1 MTIENNT
8 EQTSITVGQVL
19 SQARERKGLTQEM
32 VAERLCLKVSTVKEI
47 EQDIHPAGVEPT
59 FLRGYIRLYA
69 RMVGLPESEIS
80 VFLKTDAP
88 AQVSNVSPMQSYSL
102 GKKRKKREGWLMKI
116 TWLIVII
123 LIAMVG
129 IWWWQDHNAQKKD
142 FITMATENDLILSQ
156 QDNSSQ
162 PVAPTNPATI
172 APLATENGAV
182 QTSSVTGELPVL
194 SDNQETPIAGN
205 ADAQAVRTIP
215 LPNAPQT
222 ASSVDRAQANAS
234 TESTD
239 MPAASTTGLVLNFSG
254 QCWLEIRDANNK
266 VLFSG
271 MKNGGD
277 KLELDGTQPYR
288 LNIGAPANVAVQF
301 QGKDVDLSRFIK
313 AKRSA
318 KFTLP
323 EA

>member
-8 EQTSITVGQVL
+8 EQTSITVGQLL
-19 SQARERKGLTQEM
+19 SRARERMGLTQET

-47 EQDIHPAGVEPT
+47 EQDIHPTGVEPT

-69 RMVGLPESEIS
+69 RMVGITENDIAP
-80 VFLKTDAP
+80 FLKSDVP
-88 AQVSNVSPMQSYSL
+88 AQSPNVSPMQSYSL
-102 GKKRKKREGWLMKI
+102 GKKRKKREGWLMKL
-116 TWLIVII
+116 TWLIVIV

-129 IWWWQDHNAQKKD
+129 IWWWQDHNAQQKD
-142 FITMATENDLILSQ
+142 LLTMANQNEALVQ
-156 QDNSSQ
+156 QSNSEPVNNIAVDMPLVTDNSAAQ
-162 PVAPTNPATI
+162 TDPLVDPAPVLTDTQPATN
-172 APLATENGAV
+172 T
-182 QTSSVTGELPVL
+182 
-194 SDNQETPIAGN
+194 
-205 ADAQAVRTIP
+205 DAEGVRTIP

-222 ASSVDRAQANAS
+222 TPSVDRAQADAS
-234 TESTD
+234 QTTD
-239 MPAASTTGLVLNFSG
+239 MPAATGNGLTLSFSG

-277 KLELDGTQPYR
+277 KLELDGAQPYR
-288 LNIGAPANVAVQF
+288 LNIGAPANVTVQF

-318 KFTLP
+318 KFKLP

>member
-8 EQTSITVGQVL
+8 EQTSLTVGQLL
-19 SQARERKGLTQEM
+19 SRAREHMGLTQEA

-69 RMVGLPESEIS
+69 RMVGIPENDINSL
-80 VFLKTDAP
+80 LKSDVP
-88 AQVSNVSPMQSYSL
+88 AQAPNVSPMQSYSL
-102 GKKRKKREGWLMKI
+102 GKKCKKREGWLMKL

-123 LIAMVG
+123 LIAMIG
-129 IWWWQDHNAQKKD
+129 IWWWQDHNAQQKD
-142 FITMATENDLILSQ
+142 LLTMANQNDLVLTQ
-156 QDNSSQ
+156 QDTSSE
-162 PVAPTNPATI
+162 PVSNVTVD
-172 APLATENGAV
+172 APLANNNSAEQA
-182 QTSSVTGELPVL
+182 EPAPVL
-194 SDNQETPIAGN
+194 T
-205 ADAQAVRTIP
+205 DAQTTTTNTETDGVKTIP

-222 ASSVDRAQANAS
+222 IPSVDRVQADA
-234 TESTD
+234 TQTAD
-239 MPAASTTGLVLNFSG
+239 MPAVTSNGLTLNFSG

-271 MKNGGD
+271 MKNSGD
-277 KLELDGTQPYR
+277 KLELDGAQPYR
-288 LNIGAPANVAVQF
+288 LNIGAPANVTVQF

-318 KFTLP
+318 KFKLP

>member
-8 EQTSITVGQVL
+8 EQTSLTVGQLL
-19 SQARERKGLTQEM
+19 SRAREHMGLTQEA

-69 RMVGLPESEIS
+69 RMVGIPENDINSL
-80 VFLKTDAP
+80 LKSDVP
-88 AQVSNVSPMQSYSL
+88 AQAPNVSPMQSYSL
-102 GKKRKKREGWLMKI
+102 GKKRKKREGWLMKL

-123 LIAMVG
+123 LIAMIG
-129 IWWWQDHNAQKKD
+129 IWWWQDHNAQQKD
-142 FITMATENDLILSQ
+142 LLTMANQNDLVLTQ
-156 QDNSSQ
+156 QDTSSE
-162 PVAPTNPATI
+162 PVSNVTVD
-172 APLATENGAV
+172 APLANNNSAEQA
-182 QTSSVTGELPVL
+182 EPAPVL
-194 SDNQETPIAGN
+194 T
-205 ADAQAVRTIP
+205 DAQTTTTNTETDGVKTIP

-222 ASSVDRAQANAS
+222 IPSVDRVQADA
-234 TESTD
+234 TQTAD
-239 MPAASTTGLVLNFSG
+239 MPAVTSNGLTLNFSG

-271 MKNGGD
+271 MKNSGD
-277 KLELDGTQPYR
+277 KLELDGAQPYR
-288 LNIGAPANVAVQF
+288 LNIGAPANVTVQF

-318 KFTLP
+318 KFKLP

>member
-8 EQTSITVGQVL
+8 EQTSLTVGQLL
-19 SQARERKGLTQEM
+19 SRAREHMGLTQEA

-69 RMVGLPESEIS
+69 RMVGIPENDINSL
-80 VFLKTDAP
+80 LKSDVP
-88 AQVSNVSPMQSYSL
+88 AQAPNVSPMQSYSL
-102 GKKRKKREGWLMKI
+102 GKKRKKREGWLMKL

-123 LIAMVG
+123 LIAMIG
-129 IWWWQDHNAQKKD
+129 IWWWQDHNAQQKD
-142 FITMATENDLILSQ
+142 LLTMANQNDLVLTQ
-156 QDNSSQ
+156 QDTSSE
-162 PVAPTNPATI
+162 PVSNVTVD
-172 APLATENGAV
+172 APLANNNSAEQA
-182 QTSSVTGELPVL
+182 EPAPVL
-194 SDNQETPIAGN
+194 T
-205 ADAQAVRTIP
+205 DAQTTTTNTETDSVKTIP

-222 ASSVDRAQANAS
+222 IPSVDRVQADA
-234 TESTD
+234 TQTAD
-239 MPAASTTGLVLNFSG
+239 MPAVTSNGLTLNFSG

-271 MKNGGD
+271 MKNSGD
-277 KLELDGTQPYR
+277 KLELDGAQPYR
-288 LNIGAPANVAVQF
+288 LNIGAPANVTVQF

-318 KFTLP
+318 KFKLP

>member
-8 EQTSITVGQVL
+8 EQTSITVGQLL
-19 SQARERKGLTQEM
+19 SRARERMGLTQEA

-69 RMVGLPESEIS
+69 RMVGIPENDLATL
-80 VFLKTDAP
+80 LKSDVP
-88 AQVSNVSPMQSYSL
+88 AQSPNVSPMHSYSL
-102 GKKRKKREGWLMKI
+102 GKKRKKREGWLMKL
-116 TWLIVII
+116 TWLIVIV

-129 IWWWQDHNAQKKD
+129 IWWWQEHNAQQKD
-142 FITMATENDLILSQ
+142 LLTMANQNEALVQ
-156 QDNSSQ
+156 QDSSE
-162 PVAPTNPATI
+162 PVNNI
-172 APLATENGAV
+172 AVDMPLATDNSAV
-182 QTSSVTGELPVL
+182 QTDPLVDPAPVL
-194 SDNQETPIAGN
+194 TDTQTAANT
-205 ADAQAVRTIP
+205 DAEGVRTIP

-222 ASSVDRAQANAS
+222 TPSVDRAQGDAS
-234 TESTD
+234 QTTD
-239 MPAASTTGLVLNFSG
+239 MPAATGNGLTLSFSG

-271 MKNGGD
+271 MKNNGD
-277 KLELDGTQPYR
+277 KLELDGAQPYR
-288 LNIGAPANVAVQF
+288 LNIGAPANVTVQF
-301 QGKDVDLSRFIK
+301 QGKNVDLSRFIK

-318 KFTLP
+318 KFKLP

>member
-8 EQTSITVGQVL
+8 EQTSLTVGQL
-19 SQARERKGLTQEM
+19 LFRAREHMGLTQEA

-69 RMVGLPESEIS
+69 RMVGIPENDINSL
-80 VFLKTDAP
+80 LKSDVP
-88 AQVSNVSPMQSYSL
+88 AQAPNVSPMQSYSL
-102 GKKRKKREGWLMKI
+102 GKKRKKREGWLMKL

-123 LIAMVG
+123 LIAMIG
-129 IWWWQDHNAQKKD
+129 IWWWQDHNAQQKD
-142 FITMATENDLILSQ
+142 LLTMANQNDLVLTQ
-156 QDNSSQ
+156 QDTSSE
-162 PVAPTNPATI
+162 PVSNVTVD
-172 APLATENGAV
+172 APLANNNSAEQA
-182 QTSSVTGELPVL
+182 EPAPVL
-194 SDNQETPIAGN
+194 T
-205 ADAQAVRTIP
+205 DAQTTTTNTETDSVKTIP

-222 ASSVDRAQANAS
+222 IPSVDRVQADA
-234 TESTD
+234 TQTAD
-239 MPAASTTGLVLNFSG
+239 MPAVTSNGLTLSFSG

-271 MKNGGD
+271 MKNSGD
-277 KLELDGTQPYR
+277 KLELDGAQPYR
-288 LNIGAPANVAVQF
+288 LNIGAPANVTVQF

-318 KFTLP
+318 KFKLP

>member
-8 EQTSITVGQVL
+8 EQTSITVGQLL
-19 SQARERKGLTQEM
+19 SRARERMGLTQET

-69 RMVGLPESEIS
+69 RMVGIPENEITS
-80 VFLKTDAP
+80 LLKSDVP
-88 AQVSNVSPMQSYSL
+88 AQSPNVSPMQSYSL
-102 GKKRKKREGWLMKI
+102 GKKRKKREGWLMKL
-116 TWLIVII
+116 TWLIVIV

-129 IWWWQDHNAQKKD
+129 VWWWQDHNAQQKD
-142 FITMATENDLILSQ
+142 LLSMANQNEALVQ
-156 QDNSSQ
+156 QNTSES
-162 PVAPTNPATI
+162 VNNI
-172 APLATENGAV
+172 AVDMPLATDNSTV
-182 QTSSVTGELPVL
+182 QTDPLVDPAPVL
-194 SDNQETPIAGN
+194 
-205 ADAQAVRTIP
+205 ADTQATTANTDAEGVRTIP
-215 LPNAPQT
+215 LPNALQT
-222 ASSVDRAQANAS
+222 TPSVDRVQTDVTQTTETAVANS
-234 TESTD
+234 N
-239 MPAASTTGLVLNFSG
+239 GLTLNFSG

-277 KLELDGTQPYR
+277 KLELDGAQPYR
-288 LNIGAPANVAVQF
+288 LNIGAPANVTVQF
-301 QGKDVDLSRFIK
+301 QGKNVDLSRFIK

-318 KFTLP
+318 KFKLP

>member
-8 EQTSITVGQVL
+8 EQTSLTVGQLL
-19 SQARERKGLTQEM
+19 SRAREHMGLTQEA

-69 RMVGLPESEIS
+69 RMVGIPENDINSL
-80 VFLKTDAP
+80 LKSDVP
-88 AQVSNVSPMQSYSL
+88 AQAPNVSPMKSYSL
-102 GKKRKKREGWLMKI
+102 GKKRKKREGWLMKL

-123 LIAMVG
+123 LIAMIG
-129 IWWWQDHNAQKKD
+129 IWWWQDHNAQQKD
-142 FITMATENDLILSQ
+142 LLTMANQNDLVLTQ
-156 QDNSSQ
+156 QDTSSE
-162 PVAPTNPATI
+162 PVSNVTVD
-172 APLATENGAV
+172 APLANNNSAEQA
-182 QTSSVTGELPVL
+182 EPAPVL
-194 SDNQETPIAGN
+194 T
-205 ADAQAVRTIP
+205 DAQTTTTNTETDGVKTIP

-222 ASSVDRAQANAS
+222 IPSVDRVQADA
-234 TESTD
+234 TQTVD
-239 MPAASTTGLVLNFSG
+239 MPAVTSNGLTLNFSG

-271 MKNGGD
+271 MKNSGD
-277 KLELDGTQPYR
+277 KLELDGAQPYR
-288 LNIGAPANVAVQF
+288 LNIGAPANVTVQF

-318 KFTLP
+318 KFKLP

>member
-8 EQTSITVGQVL
+8 EQTSLTVGQL
-19 SQARERKGLTQEM
+19 LFRAREHMGLTQEA

-69 RMVGLPESEIS
+69 RMVGIPENDINSL
-80 VFLKTDAP
+80 LKSDVP
-88 AQVSNVSPMQSYSL
+88 AQAPNVSPMQSYSL
-102 GKKRKKREGWLMKI
+102 GKKRKKREGWLMKL

-123 LIAMVG
+123 LIAMIG
-129 IWWWQDHNAQKKD
+129 IWWWQDHNAQQKD
-142 FITMATENDLILSQ
+142 LLTMANQNDLVLTQ
-156 QDNSSQ
+156 QDTSSE
-162 PVAPTNPATI
+162 PVSNVTVD
-172 APLATENGAV
+172 APLANNNSAEQA
-182 QTSSVTGELPVL
+182 EPAPVL
-194 SDNQETPIAGN
+194 T
-205 ADAQAVRTIP
+205 DAQTTTTNTETDSVKTIP

-222 ASSVDRAQANAS
+222 IPSVDRVQADA
-234 TESTD
+234 TQTAD
-239 MPAASTTGLVLNFSG
+239 MPAVTSNGLTLNFSG

-271 MKNGGD
+271 MKNSGD
-277 KLELDGTQPYR
+277 KLELDGAQPYR
-288 LNIGAPANVAVQF
+288 LNIGAPANVTVQF

-318 KFTLP
+318 KFKLP

>member
-8 EQTSITVGQVL
+8 EQTSLTVGQLL
-19 SQARERKGLTQEM
+19 SRAREHMGLTQEA

-69 RMVGLPESEIS
+69 RMVGIPENDINSL
-80 VFLKTDAP
+80 LKSDVP
-88 AQVSNVSPMQSYSL
+88 AQTPNVSPMQSYSL
-102 GKKRKKREGWLMKI
+102 GKKRKKREGWLMKL

-123 LIAMVG
+123 LIAMIG
-129 IWWWQDHNAQKKD
+129 IWWWQDHNAQQKD
-142 FITMATENDLILSQ
+142 LLTMANQNDLVLTQ
-156 QDNSSQ
+156 QDTSSE
-162 PVAPTNPATI
+162 PVSNVTVD
-172 APLATENGAV
+172 APLANNNSAEQA
-182 QTSSVTGELPVL
+182 EPAPVL
-194 SDNQETPIAGN
+194 T
-205 ADAQAVRTIP
+205 DAQTTTTNTETDGVKTIP

-222 ASSVDRAQANAS
+222 IPSVDRVQADA
-234 TESTD
+234 TQTAD
-239 MPAASTTGLVLNFSG
+239 MPAVTSNGLTLNFSG

-271 MKNGGD
+271 MKNSGD
-277 KLELDGTQPYR
+277 KLELDGAQPYR
-288 LNIGAPANVAVQF
+288 LNIGAPANVTVQF

-318 KFTLP
+318 KFKLP

>member
-8 EQTSITVGQVL
+8 EQTSLTVGQL
-19 SQARERKGLTQEM
+19 LFRAREHMGLTQEA

-69 RMVGLPESEIS
+69 RMVGIPENDINSL
-80 VFLKTDAP
+80 LKSDVP
-88 AQVSNVSPMQSYSL
+88 AQAPNVSPMQSYSL
-102 GKKRKKREGWLMKI
+102 GKKRKKREGWLMKL

-123 LIAMVG
+123 LIAMIG
-129 IWWWQDHNAQKKD
+129 IWWWQDHNAQQKD
-142 FITMATENDLILSQ
+142 LLTMANQNDLVLTQ
-156 QDNSSQ
+156 QDTSSE
-162 PVAPTNPATI
+162 PVSNVTVD
-172 APLATENGAV
+172 APLANNNSAEQA
-182 QTSSVTGELPVL
+182 EPAPVL
-194 SDNQETPIAGN
+194 T
-205 ADAQAVRTIP
+205 DAQTTTTNTETDSVKTIP

-222 ASSVDRAQANAS
+222 IPSVDRVQADA
-234 TESTD
+234 TQTAD
-239 MPAASTTGLVLNFSG
+239 MPAVTSNGLTLNFSG

-271 MKNGGD
+271 MKNSGD
-277 KLELDGTQPYR
+277 KLELDGAQPYR
-288 LNIGAPANVAVQF
+288 LNIGAPANVTVQF
-301 QGKDVDLSRFIK
+301 QGQDVDLSRFIK

-318 KFTLP
+318 KFKLP

>member
-8 EQTSITVGQVL
+8 EQTSLTVGQLL
-19 SQARERKGLTQEM
+19 SRAREHMGLTQEA

-69 RMVGLPESEIS
+69 RMVGIPENDINSL
-80 VFLKTDAP
+80 LKSDVP
-88 AQVSNVSPMQSYSL
+88 AQAPNVSPMQSYSL
-102 GKKRKKREGWLMKI
+102 GKKRKKREGWLMKL

-123 LIAMVG
+123 LIAMIG
-129 IWWWQDHNAQKKD
+129 IWWWQDHNAQQKD
-142 FITMATENDLILSQ
+142 LLTMANQNDLVLTQ
-156 QDNSSQ
+156 QDTSSE
-162 PVAPTNPATI
+162 PVSNVTVD
-172 APLATENGAV
+172 APLANNNSDEQA
-182 QTSSVTGELPVL
+182 EPAPVL
-194 SDNQETPIAGN
+194 T
-205 ADAQAVRTIP
+205 DAQTTTTNTETDGVKTIP

-222 ASSVDRAQANAS
+222 IPSVDRVQADA
-234 TESTD
+234 TQTAD
-239 MPAASTTGLVLNFSG
+239 MPAVTSNGLTLNFSG

-271 MKNGGD
+271 MKNSGD
-277 KLELDGTQPYR
+277 KLELDGAQPYR
-288 LNIGAPANVAVQF
+288 LNIGAPANVTVQF

-318 KFTLP
+318 KFKLP

>member
-8 EQTSITVGQVL
+8 EQTSLTVGQLL
-19 SQARERKGLTQEM
+19 SRAREHMGLTQEA

-69 RMVGLPESEIS
+69 RMVGIPENDINSL
-80 VFLKTDAP
+80 LKSDVPTQAP
-88 AQVSNVSPMQSYSL
+88 NVSPMQSYSL
-102 GKKRKKREGWLMKI
+102 GKKRKKREGWLMKL

-123 LIAMVG
+123 LIAMIG
-129 IWWWQDHNAQKKD
+129 IWWWQDHNAQQKD
-142 FITMATENDLILSQ
+142 LLTMANQNDLVLTQ
-156 QDNSSQ
+156 QDTSSE
-162 PVAPTNPATI
+162 PVSNVTVD
-172 APLATENGAV
+172 APLANNNSAEQA
-182 QTSSVTGELPVL
+182 EPAPVL
-194 SDNQETPIAGN
+194 T
-205 ADAQAVRTIP
+205 DAQTTTTNTETDGVKTIP

-222 ASSVDRAQANAS
+222 IPSVDRVQADA
-234 TESTD
+234 TQTAD
-239 MPAASTTGLVLNFSG
+239 MPAVTSNGLTLNFSG

-271 MKNGGD
+271 MKNSGD
-277 KLELDGTQPYR
+277 KLELDGAQPYR
-288 LNIGAPANVAVQF
+288 LNIGAPANVTVQF

-318 KFTLP
+318 KFKLP

>member
-8 EQTSITVGQVL
+8 EQTSLTVGQLL
-19 SQARERKGLTQEM
+19 SRAREHMGLTQDA

-69 RMVGLPESEIS
+69 RMVGIPENDINSL
-80 VFLKTDAP
+80 LKSDVP
-88 AQVSNVSPMQSYSL
+88 AQAPNVSPMQSYSL
-102 GKKRKKREGWLMKI
+102 GKKRKKREGWLMKL

-123 LIAMVG
+123 LIAMIG
-129 IWWWQDHNAQKKD
+129 IWWWQDHNAQQKD
-142 FITMATENDLILSQ
+142 LLTMANQNDLVLTQ
-156 QDNSSQ
+156 QDTSSE
-162 PVAPTNPATI
+162 PVSNVTVD
-172 APLATENGAV
+172 APLANNNSAEQA
-182 QTSSVTGELPVL
+182 EPAPVL
-194 SDNQETPIAGN
+194 T
-205 ADAQAVRTIP
+205 DAQTTTTNTETDGVKTIP

-222 ASSVDRAQANAS
+222 IPSVDRVQADA
-234 TESTD
+234 TQTAD
-239 MPAASTTGLVLNFSG
+239 MPAVTSNGLTLNFSG

-271 MKNGGD
+271 MKNSGD
-277 KLELDGTQPYR
+277 KLELDGAQPYR
-288 LNIGAPANVAVQF
+288 LNIGAPANVTVQF

-318 KFTLP
+318 KFKLP

>member
-8 EQTSITVGQVL
+8 EQTSLTVGQLL
-19 SQARERKGLTQEM
+19 SRAREHMGLTQEA

-69 RMVGLPESEIS
+69 RMVGIPENDINSL
-80 VFLKTDAP
+80 LKSDVP
-88 AQVSNVSPMQSYSL
+88 AQAPNVSPMQSYSL
-102 GKKRKKREGWLMKI
+102 GKKRKKREGWLMKL

-123 LIAMVG
+123 LIAMIG
-129 IWWWQDHNAQKKD
+129 IWWWQDHNAQQKD
-142 FITMATENDLILSQ
+142 LLTMANQNDLVLTQ
-156 QDNSSQ
+156 QDTSSE
-162 PVAPTNPATI
+162 PVSNGTVD
-172 APLATENGAV
+172 APLANNNSAEQA
-182 QTSSVTGELPVL
+182 EPAPVL
-194 SDNQETPIAGN
+194 T
-205 ADAQAVRTIP
+205 DAQTTTTNTETDSVKTIP

-222 ASSVDRAQANAS
+222 IPSVDRVQADA
-234 TESTD
+234 TQTAD
-239 MPAASTTGLVLNFSG
+239 MPAVTSNGLTLNFSG

-271 MKNGGD
+271 MKNSGD
-277 KLELDGTQPYR
+277 KLELDGAQPYR
-288 LNIGAPANVAVQF
+288 LNIGAPANVTVQF

-318 KFTLP
+318 KFKLP

>member
-8 EQTSITVGQVL
+8 EQTSLTVGQLL
-19 SQARERKGLTQEM
+19 SRAREHMGLTQEA

-69 RMVGLPESEIS
+69 RMVGIPENDINSL
-80 VFLKTDAP
+80 LKSDVP
-88 AQVSNVSPMQSYSL
+88 AQAPNVSPMQSYSL
-102 GKKRKKREGWLMKI
+102 GKKRKKREGWLMKL

-123 LIAMVG
+123 LIAMIG
-129 IWWWQDHNAQKKD
+129 IWWWQDHNAQQKD
-142 FITMATENDLILSQ
+142 LLTMANQNDLVLTQ
-156 QDNSSQ
+156 QDTSSE
-162 PVAPTNPATI
+162 PVSNVTVD
-172 APLATENGAV
+172 APLANNNSAEQA
-182 QTSSVTGELPVL
+182 EPAPVL
-194 SDNQETPIAGN
+194 T
-205 ADAQAVRTIP
+205 DAQTTTTNTETDGVKTIP

-222 ASSVDRAQANAS
+222 IPSVDRVQADA
-234 TESTD
+234 TQTVD
-239 MPAASTTGLVLNFSG
+239 MPAVTSNGLTLNFSG

-271 MKNGGD
+271 MKNSGD
-277 KLELDGTQPYR
+277 KLELDGAQPYH
-288 LNIGAPANVAVQF
+288 LNIGAPANVTVQF

-318 KFTLP
+318 KFKLP

>member
-8 EQTSITVGQVL
+8 EQTSLTVGQLL
-19 SQARERKGLTQEM
+19 SRAREHMGLTQEA

-69 RMVGLPESEIS
+69 RMVGIPENDINSL
-80 VFLKTDAP
+80 LKSDVP
-88 AQVSNVSPMQSYSL
+88 AQAPNVSPMQSYSL
-102 GKKRKKREGWLMKI
+102 GKKRKKREGWLMKL

-123 LIAMVG
+123 LIAMIG
-129 IWWWQDHNAQKKD
+129 IWWWQDHNAQQKD
-142 FITMATENDLILSQ
+142 LLTMANQNDLVLTQ
-156 QDNSSQ
+156 QDTSSE
-162 PVAPTNPATI
+162 PVSNVTVD
-172 APLATENGAV
+172 APLANNNSAEQA
-182 QTSSVTGELPVL
+182 EPAPVL
-194 SDNQETPIAGN
+194 T
-205 ADAQAVRTIP
+205 DAQTTTTNTETDGVKTIP

-222 ASSVDRAQANAS
+222 IPSVDRVQADVTQTA
-234 TESTD
+234 D
-239 MPAASTTGLVLNFSG
+239 MPAVTSNGLTLNFSG

-271 MKNGGD
+271 MKNSGD
-277 KLELDGTQPYR
+277 KLELDGAQPYR
-288 LNIGAPANVAVQF
+288 LNIGAPANVTVQF

-318 KFTLP
+318 KFKLP

>member
-8 EQTSITVGQVL
+8 EQTSLTVGQLL
-19 SQARERKGLTQEM
+19 SRAREHMGLTQEA

-69 RMVGLPESEIS
+69 RMVGIPENDINSL
-80 VFLKTDAP
+80 LKSDVP
-88 AQVSNVSPMQSYSL
+88 AQAPNVSPMQSYSL
-102 GKKRKKREGWLMKI
+102 GKKRKKREGWLMKL

-123 LIAMVG
+123 LIAMIG
-129 IWWWQDHNAQKKD
+129 IWWWQDHNAQQKD
-142 FITMATENDLILSQ
+142 LLTMANQNDLVLTQ
-156 QDNSSQ
+156 QDTSSE
-162 PVAPTNPATI
+162 PVSNVTVD
-172 APLATENGAV
+172 APLANNNSAEQA
-182 QTSSVTGELPVL
+182 EPAPVL
-194 SDNQETPIAGN
+194 T
-205 ADAQAVRTIP
+205 DAQTTTTNTETDSVKTIP

-222 ASSVDRAQANAS
+222 IPSVDRVQADA
-234 TESTD
+234 TQTAD
-239 MPAASTTGLVLNFSG
+239 MPAVTSNGLTLNFSG

-271 MKNGGD
+271 MKNSGD
-277 KLELDGTQPYR
+277 KLELDGVQPYR
-288 LNIGAPANVAVQF
+288 LNIGAPANVTVQF

-318 KFTLP
+318 KFKLP